1 MGDDEQALPAL
12 GDLIRLARES
22 TTTANG
28 KHWTQDELASRVFT
42 SKQWISR
49 VESGRVL
56 PSFELLVKLHGAM
69 TGANAGATTSPLAV
83 WLLKWLEAQVPAA
96 GPLGDRTRQEIQT
109 AIDEATGAL
118 GYPFC
123 RTQPKQIRTLSDFP
137 RAFEPLTI
145 ICGDR
150 REDPPRTRGDVFA
163 YSVSIV
169 DLTYLLELGMR
180 GGSTVIKSDKLF
192 AWMDDE
198 RLEREFGNSNLLV
211 IGSPSVNL
219 AARRINA
226 LSVFQFAFDAEIKEW
241 ERQLRNTKD
250 LNDRQ
255 YLRRFWQIARNSD
268 SARDPEAIGLESLL
282 ADDEDDSLASRERA
296 KKIAKVAKELLKGN
310 KASYWMNR
318 FRKPG
323 FLDPVDGVVHGLYTR
338 EDNDFGLISLARNP
352 FAKNKDYVCIFVAG
366 IHGPGTA
373 HALRLLGG
381 QEHFEHHPFGG
392 IIEVELDLFNKDISN
407 RFENVHWEWQ
417 TGRYTPASLLES
429 VQHALRQ
436 APLHQ
441 DNLFSSWCD
450 EERNNYARFVRDIA
464 DAAPST

>member
-1 MGDDEQALPAL
+1 MDDESHSLPTL
-12 GDLIRLARES
+12 GDLIRLTREG
-22 TTTANG
+22 TKAPNG
-28 KHWTQDELASRVFT
+28 KHWSQDELASRVYT

-49 VESGRVL
+49 VESGKVL
-56 PSFELLVKLHGAM
+56 PSFELLVKLQRALAEIESG
-69 TGANAGATTSPLAV
+69 GPKVPLAV
-83 WLLKWLEAQVPAA
+83 WLLKWLEAQIPTM
-96 GPLGDRTRQEIQT
+96 GPTGDQSRLEIQA
-109 AIDEATGAL
+109 AIDAATAAL
-118 GYPFC
+118 GRPFS
-123 RTQPKQIRTLSDFP
+123 RRQPSRIRTLADFP
-137 RAFEPLTI
+137 YGFEPLTI

-169 DLTYLLELGMR
+169 DLTYLLELGLR
-180 GGSTVIKSDKLF
+180 GESTAIKSDKLF

-198 RLEREFGNSNLLV
+198 RLEREFGNTNLLV

-226 LSVFQFAFDAEIKEW
+226 FSVFQFAFDTEIKEW

-255 YLRRFWQIARNSD
+255 TLRRFWQIARS
-268 SARDPEAIGLESLL
+268 SELARDPDAAGFEGLF
-282 ADDEDDSLASRERA
+282 AGDEEDSLASRERA
-296 KKIAKVAKELLKGN
+296 KKVAKMAKELLKGN
-310 KASYWMNR
+310 KAAYWMNR

-352 FAKNKDYVCIFVAG
+352 FARNKDFVCIFVAG

-381 QEHFEHHPFGG
+381 REHFESHPFGG
-392 IIEVELDLFNKDISN
+392 IIEVELDLFNKDIAN
-407 RFENVHWEWQ
+407 RFENVHWQWQ
-417 TGRYTPASLLES
+417 TGRYTPESLLANVNQEMRS
-429 VQHALRQ
+429 MSPH
-436 APLHQ
+436 P
-441 DNLFSSWCD
+441 DNLFGSWSEAERSS
-450 EERNNYARFVRDIA
+450 YARFVRDLA
-464 DAAPST
+464 DLDA